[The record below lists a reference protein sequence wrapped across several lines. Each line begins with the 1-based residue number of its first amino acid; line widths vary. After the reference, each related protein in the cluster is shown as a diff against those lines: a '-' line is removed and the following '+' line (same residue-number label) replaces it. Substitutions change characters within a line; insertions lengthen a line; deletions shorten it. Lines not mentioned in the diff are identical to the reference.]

1 VAVYDGLGFYY
12 PPAKRYEGKRICTKH
27 CMKASVLVIDDEEDI
42 RELIRYNLLKEGYR
56 VECAVS
62 GEEALE
68 ILQSFR
74 PDMIIL
80 DLMLPG
86 IDGLEVCR
94 RLKADSELGK
104 IPIIMVT
111 ALGDEPDVVSG
122 LELGADDYVSKPFS
136 PKVLLARVKSVFR
149 RGRGSPVDD
158 GAVLNH
164 EGLVIDPKRRE
175 VRVDEQLT
183 DLTNTEFKLLHFL
196 MRQPGIVFTRDQIVE
211 GVHGDDYPVTD
222 RSVDVQVVGLRKK
235 LGQHGACVETVRG
248 VGYRFKG

>member
-1 VAVYDGLGFYY
+1 
-12 PPAKRYEGKRICTKH
+12 
-27 CMKASVLVIDDEEDI
+27 MKSTILVIDDEEDI
-42 RELIRYNLLKEGYR
+42 RELIRYNLSKEGYR
-56 VECAVS
+56 VECAMS
-62 GEEALE
+62 GEEGLE
-68 ILQSFR
+68 ILKSLI

-94 RLKADSELGK
+94 QIKSEQNLKQV
-104 IPIIMVT
+104 PVIMVT
-111 ALGDEPDVVSG
+111 ARGDEPDIVAG

-149 RGRGSPVDD
+149 RGRGASIDAD
-158 GAVLNH
+158 EILTQD
-164 EGLVIDPKRRE
+164 GLVVNPKRRE
-175 VRVDEQLT
+175 VRVDNQLT
-183 DLTNTEFKLLHFL
+183 ELTNTEFKLLHFL
-196 MRQPGIVFTRDQIVE
+196 MRQPGLVFTRDQIVE

-235 LGQHGACVETVRG
+235 LGLYGAQVETVRG